1 MISSLEGKRLVIL
14 GATGLLGQPLLRY
27 AQRLSMQA
35 IGVARTNADINIDI
49 TETNE
54 LNRVLNDAKPD
65 LIINA
70 AALVNLELCEADPKN
85 AYLINAAVVATLANF
100 CRSRQTKLIQV
111 STDHYYESDHDKLH
125 SENASVSLLNHYAKT
140 KYAAEAFAQTLSNA
154 LTIRTNII
162 GFRGWLNRPTFV
174 EWVIQSLINRERI
187 TLFADFYTSS
197 IDADH
202 CAHYIYQ
209 LIQNDAVGLI
219 NLGSRECV
227 SKAKFIMALAKK
239 LGLSI
244 DNCELGF
251 LPRNSIV
258 SRADSLGLSVERIEN
273 ILGCKMPTMTEVV
286 DSIAEEYKG

>member
-1 MISSLEGKRLVIL
+1 MVSSLDSKRLIIL
-14 GATGLLGQPLLRY
+14 GATGLLGQPLLRH
-27 AQRLSMQA
+27 AQRLGMQA

-49 TETNE
+49 TDANE
-54 LNRVLNDAKPD
+54 LYQVLNDAKPD

-85 AYLINAAVVATLANF
+85 AYLINAAVVATLASF
-100 CRSRQTKLIQV
+100 CRPRQTKLIQV
-111 STDHYYESDHDKLH
+111 STDHYYEGNRNQLH
-125 SENASVSLLNHYAKT
+125 SESAPVSLLNHYSKT

-154 LTIRTNII
+154 LIIRTNII
-162 GFRGWLNRPTFV
+162 GFRGWLNRPTFI
-174 EWVIQSLINRERI
+174 EWVIQSLINKERI
-187 TLFADFYTSS
+187 TLFDDFYTSS

-219 NLGSRECV
+219 NLGSRECF

-239 LGLSI
+239 LDLST

-251 LPRNSIV
+251 LPRDTIV
-258 SRADSLGLSVERIEN
+258 ARADSLGLNVQRIEN
-273 ILGCKMPTMTEVV
+273 LLGNKMPTMIEVV
-286 DSIAEEYKG
+286 NSIAEEFKG

>member
-1 MISSLEGKRLVIL
+1 MISSLEGKRLIIL

-27 AQRLSMQA
+27 AQRLGMQS
-35 IGVARTNADINIDI
+35 IGVARSNANINIDI
-49 TETNE
+49 TNANE
-54 LNRVLNDAKPD
+54 LNRVLNDAQPD

-70 AALVNLELCEADPKN
+70 AALVNLELCEVDPKN
-85 AYLINAAVVATLANF
+85 AYLINAAVVATLASF
-100 CRSRQTKLIQV
+100 CRPRQTKLIQV
-111 STDHYYESDHDKLH
+111 STDHYYEGNQDQLH
-125 SENASVSLLNHYAKT
+125 SESAPVSLLNHYAKT
-140 KYAAEAFAQTLSNA
+140 KFAAEAFAKTLGNA
-154 LTIRTNII
+154 LIIRTNII

-174 EWVIQSLINRERI
+174 EWVIQSLINKERI
-187 TLFADFYTSS
+187 TLFDDFYTSS

-227 SKAKFIMALAKK
+227 SKAKFIMALANK
-239 LGLSI
+239 LGLST

-258 SRADSLGLSVERIEN
+258 ARGDSLGLSVERIEN
-273 ILGCKMPTMTEVV
+273 ILGCNMPTMTEVV
-286 DSIAEEYKG
+286 NSIAEKYKG